1 MKKYLFLLL
10 TFLSI
15 NTFAQIEVKEGSFHK
30 INGFVMLEKDEHID
44 MNNAPMA
51 LIKISTENI
60 SAEQR
65 RNFTFKGNAITYFD
79 VKFEPGEIHL
89 YISAAAATFLEII
102 HDEYGKTEY
111 TFPETLCDYC
121 GYEMVLQ
128 RTKIE
133 PDYGFLAISSEPDE
147 AEIYIDGKYYGKTP
161 SFITDLEDGTHSL
174 RLSKDAYVD
183 IIKDIVIIKGETL
196 KLNEKLHDINSQ
208 RTYLIVKADQSN
220 AMIYIDDKPIST
232 GEASVP
238 VMMGTTHTYK
248 IEYNLYHTETGSVTI
263 SERTTIE
270 KQLRPAFGYLN
281 ISTTPEQGAKV
292 FVDGEYIGISPI
304 KTDKIES
311 GSHTVRVMKE
321 SYNMAEKTFTVDD
334 GQTISAIVEMSVNSV
349 NVTVKTDPQSD
360 IYIDNEYKAKGQWS
374 GHLSEGA
381 HLLEAR
387 KINHISSKKNVNLML
402 GKDETITLEAPTPI
416 NGSLDVNTSPLGA
429 DIYIDGVHYGQ
440 TPNFINDI
448 IIGTHE
454 LKIVKTAYKTIT
466 KNIVIKEG
474 ETLTFNEKMVNDV
487 SHVKETKEVQDVKVR
502 VKKSFEKKTFFG
514 LNVAYSVAPQMSY
527 GLTFGQ
533 FGKIGWYFSAMS
545 NFNFD
550 AMGSEYECDE
560 YGKID
565 GNIVFYNEETA
576 STRISVGAGALYR
589 IAKPVCLKAGV
600 GYGLRDI
607 AWQDVESRWI
617 KNTYYSYKGLE
628 FDAGL
633 MFSFGMVNASLDGLV
648 NIGGKTGPSLEFK
661 LGLGINF

>member
-1 MKKYLFLLL
+1 MKKFLLLLL
-10 TFLSI
+10 TFMSFT
-15 NTFAQIEVKEGSFHK
+15 TFAQIQVKEGSFHK
-30 INGFVMLEKDEHID
+30 IQGYVMLDKKDHID
-44 MNNAPMA
+44 VNNAPMA

-60 SAEQR
+60 TAEQR
-65 RNFTFKGNAITYFD
+65 RKFIFKGNAVTYFD
-79 VKFEPGEIHL
+79 VKFEPGEIYL
-89 YISAAAATFLEII
+89 YISAAAATFIEII
-102 HDEYGKTEY
+102 HDDYGKVEY
-111 TFPETLCDYC
+111 WLPETLCDYC
-121 GYEMVLQ
+121 GYEMVIQ
-128 RTKIE
+128 RTKME

-147 AEIYIDGKYYGKTP
+147 AEIYIDGNHHGKTP
-161 SFITDLEDGTHSL
+161 SFITDLEEGTHSL

-183 IIKDIVIIKGETL
+183 ITKDIVIVKGETL

-263 SERTTIE
+263 SEKTTIE

-304 KTDKIES
+304 KTDKIKS
-311 GSHTVRVMKE
+311 GSHTIRVMKE
-321 SYNMAEKTFTVDD
+321 SYNMAENTFTVDD
-334 GQTISAIVEMSVNSV
+334 GQTINAIVEMSVNSI

-374 GHLSEGA
+374 GQLSEGP

-402 GKDETITLEAPTPI
+402 GKDDTITLETPI
-416 NGSLDVNTSPLGA
+416 PIKGSLDINTSPLGA
-429 DIYIDGVHYGQ
+429 DIFIDGVHYGQ

-454 LKIVKTAYKTIT
+454 LKLVKTAYKTIT

-474 ETLTFNEKMVNDV
+474 ETLTFNEKMANDV
-487 SHVKETKEVQDVKVR
+487 SHMKETEKVKDVKVKTS
-502 VKKSFEKKTFFG
+502 VEKKTFVG
-514 LNVAYSVAPQMSY
+514 LDLAYSVAPQMSY

-533 FGKIGWYFSAMS
+533 LKRFGWYIRAMS

-550 AMGSEYECDE
+550 AIGGEFECDE

-565 GNIVFYNEETA
+565 GDIVFYNEETA
-576 STRISVGAGALYR
+576 NTRISVGAGALYR
-589 IAKPVCLKAGV
+589 IAKPVCLKAGL

-628 FDAGL
+628 FDAGM
-633 MFSFGMVNASLDGLV
+633 MFSFGMINVSFDGLV
-648 NIGGKTGPSLEFK
+648 NMGGKTGPSLEFK